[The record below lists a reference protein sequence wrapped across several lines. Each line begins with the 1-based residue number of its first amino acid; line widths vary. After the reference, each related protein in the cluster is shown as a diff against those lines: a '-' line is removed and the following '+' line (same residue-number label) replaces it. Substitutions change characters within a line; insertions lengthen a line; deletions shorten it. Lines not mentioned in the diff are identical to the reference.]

1 MLKIFLWL
9 RYLRKRRVV
18 LLSIAAVALSTALLI
33 VVASLFNG
41 FINVFEQSAVDG
53 MGDVVLS
60 PEKNFTGYGE
70 LEKRLEEIKQVEATT
85 ATLSAQG
92 LLHLGKGNVRAA
104 EIWGIEP
111 TKFGKVTAFDKSLL
125 KTKQAT
131 SAGSGDITGYV
142 GIGVLG
148 EPNEKTDEYDV
159 NGAERMIGQQFVI
172 TTGSTSLTTGGSAI
186 EGKNKEPIDSTSL
199 DNARDRQGRQKFRRK
214 TIQFTIA
221 DAVFTGIYYF
231 DSRLVYLPIEQL
243 SRTIFP
249 DSQEPVAG
257 RIQIKLR
264 NGADTELAIA
274 QIRGVWKVFVSE
286 KLGWEDYDIR
296 TTMIETSRQMQ
307 SRYIAEIRKQMGVL
321 LLIFGVISLSAVLLI
336 FCIFYMI
343 VETRRKDIAIMK
355 SCGADSGSIA
365 MIFLGFGAFVGILG
379 TLLGTAAGYIVT
391 KNINEV
397 EGWIRVVF
405 GLKLWKAS
413 VYMFSRIP
421 TEVYWQ
427 AVWWIV
433 LSAILGAMIGAVI
446 PALSAAIT
454 RPVKVLRYE

>member
-1 MLKIFLWL
+1 M
-9 RYLRKRRVV
+9 

-41 FINVFEQSAVDG
+41 FINAFEQSAVDG

-60 PEKNFTGYGE
+60 PGKNFAGYEE
-70 LEKRLEEIKQVEATT
+70 LERRLEEIKSVEAAT

-92 LLHLGKGNVRAA
+92 LLHLGKGNVRAV

-111 TKFGKVTAFDKSLL
+111 AKFGKVTAFDKSLL
-125 KTKQAT
+125 KGQTKT
-131 SAGSGDITGYV
+131 TPDPFSVGYV
-142 GIGVLG
+142 GIGVLA

-159 NGAERMIGQQFVI
+159 NGAEMMIGQQFVI
-172 TTGSTSLTTGGSAI
+172 TTGSTTVEKDGG
-186 EGKNKEPIDSTSL
+186 
-199 DNARDRQGRQKFRRK
+199 QKFRRK
-214 TIQFTIA
+214 TIQFTMA

-243 SRTIFP
+243 SRTVLP

-264 NGADTELAIA
+264 SGADAEVAIA
-274 QIRGVWKVFVSE
+274 EIRGAWKVFASE
-286 KLGWEDYDIR
+286 KLGWEDYQIQS
-296 TTMIETSRQMQ
+296 TITETSRQMQ
-307 SRYIAEIRKQMGVL
+307 SRFVAEIRKQMGVL
-321 LLIFGVISLSAVLLI
+321 LLIFGVVSLSAVLLI

-365 MIFLGFGAFVGILG
+365 LIFVGFGAFVGILG

-397 EGWIRVVF
+397 EGWIRVAF

-413 VYMFSRIP
+413 VYMFSKIP
-421 TEVYWQ
+421 NEVYWQ

-433 LSAILGAMIGAVI
+433 LSAILGAAIGAVI
-446 PALSAAIT
+446 PALSAALT

>member
-9 RYLRKRRVV
+9 RYLRKRKVV

-41 FINVFEQSAVDG
+41 FINAFEQSAVDG

-60 PEKNFTGYGE
+60 PGKNFAGYGE
-70 LEKRLEEIKQVEATT
+70 LEKRLEEIKQVEAAT

-92 LLHLGKGNVRAA
+92 LLHLGRGNVRAV

-111 TKFGKVTAFDKSLL
+111 VKFGKVTAFDKSLL
-125 KTKQAT
+125 RTKKTPDTRPQT
-131 SAGSGDITGYV
+131 QDPQIEGYV
-142 GIGVLG
+142 GIGVLA

-172 TTGSTSLTTGGSAI
+172 TTGSTAVEKDGGH
-186 EGKNKEPIDSTSL
+186 
-199 DNARDRQGRQKFRRK
+199 KFRRK
-214 TIQFTIA
+214 TIQFTMA

-243 SRTIFP
+243 SGTIFP

-264 NGADTELAIA
+264 KGADAALAIA
-274 QIRGVWKVFVSE
+274 QIRGVWKVFASD

-296 TTMIETSRQMQ
+296 ATMIETSRQMQ

-321 LLIFGVISLSAVLLI
+321 LLIFGVVSLSAVLLI

-355 SCGADSGSIA
+355 SCGADSGSVA
-365 MIFLGFGAFVGILG
+365 LIFVGFGAFVGILG

-397 EGWIRVVF
+397 EGWIRVAF

-421 TEVYWQ
+421 AEVYWQ

>member
-41 FINVFEQSAVDG
+41 FINAYEQSAVDG
-53 MGDVVLS
+53 MGDIVLS
-60 PEKNFTGYGE
+60 PGRNFTGHAE
-70 LEKRLEEIKQVEATT
+70 LERRLEEIKSVEA
-85 ATLSAQG
+85 ASAMLSAQG
-92 LLHLGKGNVRAA
+92 LLHLGKGNVRAV

-111 TKFGKVTAFDKSLL
+111 AKYGKVTAFDRSLL
-125 KTKQAT
+125 KGQAKKVPDT
-131 SAGSGDITGYV
+131 FSAGYV
-142 GIGVLG
+142 GIGVLK

-159 NGAERMIGQQFVI
+159 NSAEGMIGQQFVI
-172 TTGSTSLTTGGSAI
+172 TTGSTSVEKEGG
-186 EGKNKEPIDSTSL
+186 
-199 DNARDRQGRQKFRRK
+199 QKFRRK
-214 TIQFTIA
+214 TIQFTMS
-221 DAVFTGIYYF
+221 DVVFTGIYYF

-243 SRTIFP
+243 SRTIYP

-257 RIQIKLR
+257 RIQIKLHK
-264 NGADTELAIA
+264 GADAGLAIA
-274 QIRGVWKVFVSE
+274 EIRGVWKIFASE

-296 TTMIETSRQMQ
+296 ATIIETSRQMQ
-307 SRYIAEIRKQMGVL
+307 SRFVAEVRKQMGVL
-321 LLIFGVISLSAVLLI
+321 LLIFGVVSLSAVLLI

-343 VETRRKDIAIMK
+343 VETRRKDVAIMK

-365 MIFLGFGAFVGILG
+365 MIFVGFGAFVGTLG

-397 EGWIRVVF
+397 EGWIRVAF

-421 TEVYWQ
+421 NEVYWQ
-427 AVWWIV
+427 AVWWID
-433 LSAILGAMIGAVI
+433 LSAILGAAIGAVI
-446 PALSAAIT
+446 PALSAALT

>member
-1 MLKIFLWL
+1 MLKLFLWL

-41 FINVFEQSAVDG
+41 FINAFEQSAVDG
-53 MGDVVLS
+53 MGDIVLS
-60 PEKNFTGYGE
+60 PGKNIAGYEE
-70 LEKRLEEIKQVEATT
+70 LEKRLEEIKQVEASTGI
-85 ATLSAQG
+85 LSAQG

-104 EIWGIEP
+104 EIWGVEP
-111 TKFGKVTAFDKSLL
+111 AKFGKVTAFDKSLL
-125 KTKQAT
+125 KTKQAI
-131 SAGSGDITGYV
+131 SAGSGEITGYV
-142 GIGVLG
+142 GIGVLA
-148 EPNEKTDEYDV
+148 EPNEKTDEYDF
-159 NGAERMIGQQFVI
+159 NAAEKMVGQQFVI
-172 TTGSTSLTTGGSAI
+172 TTGSISLTG
-186 EGKNKEPIDSTSL
+186 
-199 DNARDRQGRQKFRRK
+199 ARDSGKKFKRK
-214 TIQFTIA
+214 TIQFTLT

-243 SRTIFP
+243 SRVVYP
-249 DSQEPVAG
+249 DSQEPVAA

-264 NGADTELAIA
+264 EGADTELAMT
-274 QIRGVWKVFVSE
+274 QIRGVWKIFASD
-286 KLGWEDYDIR
+286 KLGWDDYQIR
-296 TTMIETSRQMQ
+296 SAIIETSRQMQ
-307 SRYIAEIRKQMGVL
+307 SRFVAEVRKQMGVL
-321 LLIFGVISLSAVLLI
+321 LLIFGVVSLSAVLLI

-355 SCGADSGSIA
+355 SCGADSWSVA
-365 MIFLGFGAFVGILG
+365 FIFVGFGAFVGILG

-397 EGWIRVVF
+397 EGWIRVAF

-421 TEVYWQ
+421 NEVYWH

-433 LSAILGAMIGAVI
+433 LSAILGAAIGAVI

>member
-1 MLKIFLWL
+1 
-9 RYLRKRRVV
+9 V

-41 FINVFEQSAVDG
+41 FINAFEQSAVDG

-60 PEKNFTGYGE
+60 PGKNFAGYAE
-70 LEKRLEEIKQVEATT
+70 LEKRLEEIKSVEAAT
-85 ATLSAQG
+85 AMLSAQG
-92 LLHLGKGNVRAA
+92 LLHLGKGNVRAV

-111 TKFGKVTAFDKSLL
+111 AKFGKVTAFDKSLL
-125 KTKQAT
+125 KGQTKT
-131 SAGSGDITGYV
+131 TPDPFSSTMGYI
-142 GIGVLG
+142 GIGVLA
-148 EPNEKTDEYDV
+148 EPNEQTDEYDV

-172 TTGSTSLTTGGSAI
+172 TTGSTNDGKDGG
-186 EGKNKEPIDSTSL
+186 
-199 DNARDRQGRQKFRRK
+199 QKFRRK
-214 TIQFTIA
+214 TIQFTMA

-243 SRTIFP
+243 SRTVYP

-264 NGADTELAIA
+264 GGADAEVAIA
-274 QIRGVWKVFVSE
+274 QIRGVWKVFASE
-286 KLGWEDYDIR
+286 KLRWEDYQIES
-296 TTMIETSRQMQ
+296 TITETSRQMQ
-307 SRYIAEIRKQMGVL
+307 SRFVAEIRKQMGVL

-365 MIFLGFGAFVGILG
+365 LIFVGFGAFVGILG
-379 TLLGTAAGYIVT
+379 TLLGTVAGYIVT

-397 EGWIRVVF
+397 EGWIRVAF

-421 TEVYWQ
+421 SEVYWQ

-433 LSAILGAMIGAVI
+433 LSAILGAAIGAVI
-446 PALSAAIT
+446 PALSAAFT
-454 RPVKVLRYE
+454 RPVNVLRYE

>member
-33 VVASLFNG
+33 VVASLFDG
-41 FINVFEQSAVDG
+41 FINAFEQSAVDG

-60 PEKNFTGYGE
+60 PGKNFAGYAE
-70 LEKRLEEIKQVEATT
+70 LERRLEEIKQVEVTT
-85 ATLSAQG
+85 AMLSVQG
-92 LLHLGKGNVRAA
+92 LLHLGRGNVRAV

-111 TKFGKVTAFDKSLL
+111 AKFGKVTAFDRSLL
-125 KTKQAT
+125 KTKQAG

-142 GIGVLG
+142 GIGVLA

-159 NGAERMIGQQFVI
+159 NSAERMIGQQFVI
-172 TTGSTSLTTGGSAI
+172 TTGSTSSGSAI
-186 EGKNKEPIDSTSL
+186 EGKDKE
-199 DNARDRQGRQKFRRK
+199 QKFRRR
-214 TIQFTIA
+214 TIQFAMA

-249 DSQEPVAG
+249 DSQEAVAG

-264 NGADTELAIA
+264 KGADAEVAITE
-274 QIRGVWKVFVSE
+274 IRGVWKVFASE
-286 KLGWEDYDIR
+286 KLGWEDYQIES
-296 TTMIETSRQMQ
+296 TITETSRQMQ
-307 SRYIAEIRKQMGVL
+307 SRFVAEIRKQMGVL
-321 LLIFGVISLSAVLLI
+321 LLIFGVVSLSAVLLI

-365 MIFLGFGAFVGILG
+365 LIFVGFGAFVGVLG
-379 TLLGTAAGYIVT
+379 TLLGTAAGYIIT

-397 EGWIRVVF
+397 EGWIRVAF

-421 TEVYWQ
+421 SEVYWQ

-433 LSAILGAMIGAVI
+433 LSAILGAAIGAVI
-446 PALSAAIT
+446 PALSAALT

>member
-1 MLKIFLWL
+1 MWL

-41 FINVFEQSAVDG
+41 FINAFEQSAVDG
-53 MGDVVLS
+53 MGDIVLS
-60 PEKNFTGYGE
+60 PGKNFAGYAE
-70 LEKRLEEIKQVEATT
+70 LEKRLEEIKQVEAAT
-85 ATLSAQG
+85 AMLSAQG

-111 TKFGKVTAFDKSLL
+111 AKFGKVTAFERSLL
-125 KTKQAT
+125 KKAPDPFS
-131 SAGSGDITGYV
+131 SAMGYI
-142 GIGVLG
+142 GIGVLA

-159 NGAERMIGQQFVI
+159 NGAEKMIGQQFVI
-172 TTGSTSLTTGGSAI
+172 TTGSATEGTNGGQQF
-186 EGKNKEPIDSTSL
+186 K
-199 DNARDRQGRQKFRRK
+199 RK
-214 TIQFTIA
+214 TIQFTLA

-243 SRTIFP
+243 SRTVYP

-264 NGADTELAIA
+264 KGADAELAITE
-274 QIRGVWKVFVSE
+274 IRGVWRIFASE
-286 KLGWEDYDIR
+286 KLRWEDYQIES
-296 TTMIETSRQMQ
+296 TITETSRQMQ
-307 SRYIAEIRKQMGVL
+307 SRFVAEIRKQMGVL
-321 LLIFGVISLSAVLLI
+321 LLIFGVVSLSAVLLI

-365 MIFLGFGAFVGILG
+365 LIFVGFGAFVGILG

-433 LSAILGAMIGAVI
+433 LSAILGAAIGAVI
-446 PALSAAIT
+446 PALSAALT

>member
-41 FINVFEQSAVDG
+41 FINAFEQSAVDG

-60 PEKNFTGYGE
+60 PEKNFTGYAE
-70 LEKRLEEIKQVEATT
+70 LEKRLEEIKQVEATS

-92 LLHLGKGNVRAA
+92 LLHLGRGNVRAV
-104 EIWGIEP
+104 EIWGVEP
-111 TKFGKVTAFDKSLL
+111 AKFGKVTAFDKSLL
-125 KTKQAT
+125 KTKKTPDARLQT
-131 SAGSGDITGYV
+131 PDTQIEGYV
-142 GIGVLG
+142 GIGVLA

-159 NGAERMIGQQFVI
+159 NAAERMIGQQFVI
-172 TTGSTSLTTGGSAI
+172 TTGSTSSGATAD
-186 EGKNKEPIDSTSL
+186 EK
-199 DNARDRQGRQKFRRK
+199 QKFRRR
-214 TIQFTIA
+214 TIQFTMA

-243 SRTIFP
+243 SGTVYP
-249 DSQEPVAG
+249 DSKEPVAA

-264 NGADTELAIA
+264 AGADADSAIA
-274 QIRGVWKVFVSE
+274 EIRGVWKVFASE
-286 KLGWEDYDIR
+286 KLGWDDYDIR
-296 TTMIETSRQMQ
+296 ATMIETSRQMQ
-307 SRYIAEIRKQMGVL
+307 SRFVAEIRKQMGVL
-321 LLIFGVISLSAVLLI
+321 LLIFGVVSLSAVLLI

-365 MIFLGFGAFVGILG
+365 LIFVGFGAFVGVLG

-397 EGWIRVVF
+397 EGWIRVAF

-421 TEVYWQ
+421 NEVYWH

-433 LSAILGAMIGAVI
+433 LSAILGAAIGAVI
-446 PALSAAIT
+446 PALSAALT
-454 RPVKVLRYE
+454 RPVNVLRYE

>member
-1 MLKIFLWL
+1 M
-9 RYLRKRRVV
+9 V

-41 FINVFEQSAVDG
+41 FINAFEQSAVDG
-53 MGDVVLS
+53 MGDIVLS
-60 PEKNFTGYGE
+60 PGKNFAGYAE
-70 LEKRLEEIKQVEATT
+70 LEKRLEGIKSVEAAT

-92 LLHLGKGNVRAA
+92 LLHLGRGNVRAV

-111 TKFGKVTAFDKSLL
+111 AKFGKVTAFDKSLL
-125 KTKQAT
+125 RGKKTPDTRPQT
-131 SAGSGDITGYV
+131 QDHQIEGYV
-142 GIGVLG
+142 GIGVLA
-148 EPNEKTDEYDV
+148 EPNEQTDEYDV

-172 TTGSTSLTTGGSAI
+172 TTGSTSLTTGGSTTEEKN
-186 EGKNKEPIDSTSL
+186 EGQQFK
-199 DNARDRQGRQKFRRK
+199 RK
-214 TIQFTIA
+214 TIQFTMA

-243 SRTIFP
+243 SRTIYP
-249 DSQEPVAG
+249 GSQEPVAG

-264 NGADTELAIA
+264 KGADAEVAIA
-274 QIRGVWKVFVSE
+274 EIRGVWKVFASE

-296 TTMIETSRQMQ
+296 TAAIETSRQMQ
-307 SRYIAEIRKQMGVL
+307 SRFVAEIRKQMGVL
-321 LLIFGVISLSAVLLI
+321 LLIFGVVSLSAVLLI

-365 MIFLGFGAFVGILG
+365 LIFVGFGAFVGILG

-397 EGWIRVVF
+397 EGWIRVAF

-421 TEVYWQ
+421 SEVYWQ

-433 LSAILGAMIGAVI
+433 LSAILGAAIGAVI
-446 PALSAAIT
+446 PALSAALT

>member
-18 LLSIAAVALSTALLI
+18 LLSIAAVTLSTALLI

-41 FINVFEQSAVDG
+41 FINAFEEAAVDG

-60 PEKNFTGYGE
+60 PGKSFAGYE
-70 LEKRLEEIKQVEATT
+70 EFEKRLEEIKSVEAAT

-92 LLHLGKGNVRAA
+92 LLHLGKGNVRAV

-111 TKFGKVTAFDKSLL
+111 AKFGKVTAFERSLL
-125 KTKQAT
+125 KGRAKKVPDTF
-131 SAGSGDITGYV
+131 SAGYV
-142 GIGVLG
+142 GIGVLA
-148 EPNEKTDEYDV
+148 EPNEQTDEYDV
-159 NGAERMIGQQFVI
+159 NNAERMIGQQFVI
-172 TTGSTSLTTGGSAI
+172 TTGSTAVEKDGG
-186 EGKNKEPIDSTSL
+186 
-199 DNARDRQGRQKFRRK
+199 QKFRRK
-214 TIQFTIA
+214 TIQFTMA

-249 DSQEPVAG
+249 DSQKPVAG

-264 NGADTELAIA
+264 KGADAEVAMA
-274 QIRGVWKVFVSE
+274 EIRGVWKIFASE
-286 KLGWEDYDIR
+286 KLGWKDYQIQS
-296 TTMIETSRQMQ
+296 TTIETSRQMQ
-307 SRYIAEIRKQMGVL
+307 SRFVAEIRKQMGVL
-321 LLIFGVISLSAVLLI
+321 LLIFGVVSLSAVLLI

-365 MIFLGFGAFVGILG
+365 IVFVGFGAFVGTLG

-397 EGWIRVVF
+397 EGWIRVAF

-433 LSAILGAMIGAVI
+433 LSAILGAIIGSLV
-446 PALSAAIT
+446 PALSAALT
-454 RPVKVLRYE
+454 KPVKVLRYE

>member
-1 MLKIFLWL
+1 M
-9 RYLRKRRVV
+9 

-41 FINVFEQSAVDG
+41 FINAYEQSAVDG

-60 PEKNFTGYGE
+60 PGKNFAGYAE
-70 LEKRLEEIKQVEATT
+70 LEKRLEEIKSVEAAT
-85 ATLSAQG
+85 AMLSAQG
-92 LLHLGKGNVRAA
+92 LLHLGRGNVRAV

-111 TKFGKVTAFDKSLL
+111 AKFGKVTAFDKSLL
-125 KTKQAT
+125 KGQTKT
-131 SAGSGDITGYV
+131 TPDPFSAGYV
-142 GIGVLG
+142 GIGVLA

-172 TTGSTSLTTGGSAI
+172 TTGSTSSGSAI
-186 EGKNKEPIDSTSL
+186 EGKDKE
-199 DNARDRQGRQKFRRK
+199 QKFRRK
-214 TIQFTIA
+214 TIQFTMA

-249 DSQEPVAG
+249 DSQEAVAG

-264 NGADTELAIA
+264 KGADAEVAITE
-274 QIRGVWKVFVSE
+274 IRGVWKVFASE
-286 KLGWEDYDIR
+286 KLGWEDYQIES
-296 TTMIETSRQMQ
+296 TITETSRQMQ
-307 SRYIAEIRKQMGVL
+307 SRFVAEIRKQMGVL
-321 LLIFGVISLSAVLLI
+321 LLIFGVVSLSAVLLI

-365 MIFLGFGAFVGILG
+365 LIFVGFGAFVGILG

-397 EGWIRVVF
+397 EGWIRVAF

-433 LSAILGAMIGAVI
+433 LSAILGAAIGAVI
-446 PALSAAIT
+446 PALSAALT
-454 RPVKVLRYE
+454 RPVNVLRYE

>member
-41 FINVFEQSAVDG
+41 FINAFEQSAVDG

-60 PEKNFTGYGE
+60 LGKNFAGYGE
-70 LEKRLEEIKQVEATT
+70 LEKRLEKIKQVEAAT

-92 LLHLGKGNVRAA
+92 LLHLGRGNVRAA

-111 TKFGKVTAFDKSLL
+111 AKFGKVTAFDKSLL

-142 GIGVLG
+142 GIGVLA

-172 TTGSTSLTTGGSAI
+172 TTGSTSSGSTT
-186 EGKNKEPIDSTSL
+186 EGKN
-199 DNARDRQGRQKFRRK
+199 GRQQFKRK
-214 TIQFTIA
+214 TIQFTMA

-243 SRTIFP
+243 SRAVFP
-249 DSQEPVAG
+249 DLQEPVAG
-257 RIQIKLR
+257 RIQIKLHK
-264 NGADTELAIA
+264 GADATLAIA
-274 QIRGVWKVFVSE
+274 QIRGVWKVFASE
-286 KLGWEDYDIR
+286 KLGWEDYDIQA
-296 TTMIETSRQMQ
+296 TMIETSRQMQ

-321 LLIFGVISLSAVLLI
+321 LLIFGVVSLSAVLLI

-365 MIFLGFGAFVGILG
+365 MIFVGFGAFVGILG

-397 EGWIRVVF
+397 EGWIRVMF

-433 LSAILGAMIGAVI
+433 LSAILGATIGAVI

>member
-1 MLKIFLWL
+1 M
-9 RYLRKRRVV
+9 

-33 VVASLFNG
+33 VVASLFDG
-41 FINVFEQSAVDG
+41 FINAFEQSAVDG

-60 PEKNFTGYGE
+60 PGKNFAGYAE
-70 LEKRLEEIKQVEATT
+70 LERRLEEIKQVEVTT
-85 ATLSAQG
+85 AMLSVQG
-92 LLHLGKGNVRAA
+92 LLHLGRGNVRAV

-111 TKFGKVTAFDKSLL
+111 AKFGKVTAFDRSLL
-125 KTKQAT
+125 KTKQAG

-142 GIGVLG
+142 GIGVLA

-159 NGAERMIGQQFVI
+159 NSAERMIGQQFVI
-172 TTGSTSLTTGGSAI
+172 TTGSTSSGSAI
-186 EGKNKEPIDSTSL
+186 EGKDKE
-199 DNARDRQGRQKFRRK
+199 QKFRRR
-214 TIQFTIA
+214 TIQFAMA

-249 DSQEPVAG
+249 DSQEAVAG

-264 NGADTELAIA
+264 KGADAEVAITE
-274 QIRGVWKVFVSE
+274 IRGVWKVFASE
-286 KLGWEDYDIR
+286 KLGWEDYQIES
-296 TTMIETSRQMQ
+296 TITETSRQMQ
-307 SRYIAEIRKQMGVL
+307 SRFVAEIRKQMGVL
-321 LLIFGVISLSAVLLI
+321 LLIFGVVSLSAVLLI

-365 MIFLGFGAFVGILG
+365 LIFVGFGAFVGVLG
-379 TLLGTAAGYIVT
+379 TLLGTAAGYIIT

-397 EGWIRVVF
+397 EGWIRVAF

-421 TEVYWQ
+421 SEVYWQ

-433 LSAILGAMIGAVI
+433 LSAILGAAIGAVI
-446 PALSAAIT
+446 PALSAALT

>member
-18 LLSIAAVALSTALLI
+18 LLSIAAVALSTAMLI

-41 FINVFEQSAVDG
+41 FINAFEQSAVDG
-53 MGDVVLS
+53 MGDIVLS
-60 PEKNFTGYGE
+60 PGKNFAGYGE

-92 LLHLGKGNVRAA
+92 LLHLGRGNVRAA

-111 TKFGKVTAFDKSLL
+111 AKFGKVTAFDKSLL
-125 KTKQAT
+125 KTTKTQ
-131 SAGSGDITGYV
+131 DIRPQTQDLADAEIKGYV
-142 GIGVLG
+142 GIGVLA

-172 TTGSTSLTTGGSAI
+172 TTGSTSLATGGSTAV
-186 EGKNKEPIDSTSL
+186 EKG
-199 DNARDRQGRQKFRRK
+199 GGQKFRRK
-214 TIQFTIA
+214 TIQFTMA

-243 SRTIFP
+243 SGAIFP

-257 RIQIKLR
+257 RIQIKLHK
-264 NGADTELAIA
+264 GADAALAIV
-274 QIRGVWKVFVSE
+274 QIRGVWKVFASE
-286 KLGWEDYDIR
+286 KLGWEDYDIQA
-296 TTMIETSRQMQ
+296 TMIETSRQMQ

-321 LLIFGVISLSAVLLI
+321 LLIFGVVSLSAVLLI

-355 SCGADSGSIA
+355 SCGADNWSIA
-365 MIFLGFGAFVGILG
+365 MIFVGFGAFVGILG

-413 VYMFSRIP
+413 VYMFSKIP
-421 TEVYWQ
+421 SEVYWQ

-433 LSAILGAMIGAVI
+433 LSAILGAMIGAVM
-446 PALSAAIT
+446 PALSAALT

>member
-41 FINVFEQSAVDG
+41 FINAFEQSAVDG

-60 PEKNFTGYGE
+60 PGKNFAGYAE
-70 LEKRLEEIKQVEATT
+70 LEKRLEEIKSVEATT
-85 ATLSAQG
+85 ALLSAQG
-92 LLHLGKGNVRAA
+92 LLHLGKGNVRAV

-111 TKFGKVTAFDKSLL
+111 AKFGKVTAFDRSLL
-125 KTKQAT
+125 KTKQPT
-131 SAGSGDITGYV
+131 PAGSGDITGYV
-142 GIGVLG
+142 GIGVLA
-148 EPNEKTDEYDV
+148 EPNEQTDEYDV
-159 NGAERMIGQQFVI
+159 NGAEKMIGQQFVI
-172 TTGSTSLTTGGSAI
+172 TTGSTSLTTGGS
-186 EGKNKEPIDSTSL
+186 TSVEQ
-199 DNARDRQGRQKFRRK
+199 DGGQQFKRK
-214 TIQFTIA
+214 TIQFTMA

-243 SRTIFP
+243 SRTVFP

-264 NGADTELAIA
+264 KGADAELAITE
-274 QIRGVWKVFVSE
+274 IRGVWKVFASE
-286 KLGWEDYDIR
+286 KLGWEDYQIGS
-296 TTMIETSRQMQ
+296 TITETSRQMQ
-307 SRYIAEIRKQMGVL
+307 SRFVAEIRKQMGVL
-321 LLIFGVISLSAVLLI
+321 LLIFGVVSLSAVLLI

-365 MIFLGFGAFVGILG
+365 LIFVGFGAFVGILG

-397 EGWIRVVF
+397 EGWIRIAF

-433 LSAILGAMIGAVI
+433 LSAILGAAIGAVI
-446 PALSAAIT
+446 PALSAALT

>member
-1 MLKIFLWL
+1 MLKLFLWL

-41 FINVFEQSAVDG
+41 FINAFEQSAVDG

-60 PEKNFTGYGE
+60 PGKNFAGYGE
-70 LEKRLEEIKQVEATT
+70 LEKRLEDIRQVEAAT

-111 TKFGKVTAFDKSLL
+111 AKFGKVTAFDKSLL
-125 KTKQAT
+125 KTKQVM

-142 GIGVLG
+142 GIGVLA

-172 TTGSTSLTTGGSAI
+172 TTGSTSLTTSSSTI
-186 EGKNKEPIDSTSL
+186 EGKNKEPIDST
-199 DNARDRQGRQKFRRK
+199 QGRQKFRRK
-214 TIQFTIA
+214 TIQFTMA

-243 SRTIFP
+243 SRAIFP

-257 RIQIKLR
+257 RIQIKLHK
-264 NGADTELAIA
+264 GADAALAIA
-274 QIRGVWKVFVSE
+274 QIRGVWKIFASE
-286 KLGWEDYDIR
+286 KLGWEDYDIQA
-296 TTMIETSRQMQ
+296 TMIETSRQMQ

-321 LLIFGVISLSAVLLI
+321 LLIFGVVSLSAVLLI

-365 MIFLGFGAFVGILG
+365 MIFVGFGAFVGILG
-379 TLLGTAAGYIVT
+379 TLLGTAAGYVVT

-397 EGWIRVVF
+397 EGWIRVAF

-421 TEVYWQ
+421 AEVYWQ

-433 LSAILGAMIGAVI
+433 LSAILGAMIGAII

>member
-41 FINVFEQSAVDG
+41 FINAFEQSAVDG

-60 PEKNFTGYGE
+60 PGKNFAGYAE
-70 LEKRLEEIKQVEATT
+70 LEKRLEEIKSVEAAT
-85 ATLSAQG
+85 AMLSAQG
-92 LLHLGKGNVRAA
+92 LLHLGKGNVRAV

-111 TKFGKVTAFDKSLL
+111 AKFGKVTAFDKSLL
-125 KTKQAT
+125 KGQTKT
-131 SAGSGDITGYV
+131 TPDPFSSTMGYI
-142 GIGVLG
+142 GIGVLA
-148 EPNEKTDEYDV
+148 EPNEQTDEYDV

-172 TTGSTSLTTGGSAI
+172 TTGSTNDGKDGG
-186 EGKNKEPIDSTSL
+186 
-199 DNARDRQGRQKFRRK
+199 QKFRRK
-214 TIQFTIA
+214 TIQFTMA

-243 SRTIFP
+243 SRTVYP

-264 NGADTELAIA
+264 GGADAEVAIA
-274 QIRGVWKVFVSE
+274 QIRGVWKVFASE
-286 KLGWEDYDIR
+286 KLRWEDYQIES
-296 TTMIETSRQMQ
+296 TITETSRQMQ
-307 SRYIAEIRKQMGVL
+307 SRFVAEIRKQMGVL

-365 MIFLGFGAFVGILG
+365 LIFVGFGAFVGILG
-379 TLLGTAAGYIVT
+379 TLLGTVAGYIVT

-397 EGWIRVVF
+397 EGWIRVAF

-421 TEVYWQ
+421 SEVYWQ

-433 LSAILGAMIGAVI
+433 LSAILGAAIGAVI
-446 PALSAAIT
+446 PALSAAFT
-454 RPVKVLRYE
+454 RPVNVLRYE

>member
-18 LLSIAAVALSTALLI
+18 LLSIAAVALSTALLV

-41 FINVFEQSAVDG
+41 FINAYEQSAVDG

-60 PEKNFTGYGE
+60 PGKNFAGYEE
-70 LEKRLEEIKQVEATT
+70 LERRLEEIKSVEAAT
-85 ATLSAQG
+85 AMLSAQG
-92 LLHLGKGNVRAA
+92 LLHLGRGNVRAV

-111 TKFGKVTAFDKSLL
+111 AKFGKVTAFDKSLL
-125 KTKQAT
+125 KGQTKT
-131 SAGSGDITGYV
+131 TPDPFSTGYV
-142 GIGVLG
+142 GIGVLA

-159 NGAERMIGQQFVI
+159 NNAERMIGQQFVI
-172 TTGSTSLTTGGSAI
+172 TTGSTSLTTGGSTTV
-186 EGKNKEPIDSTSL
+186 EKDGGPIDST
-199 DNARDRQGRQKFRRK
+199 QGRQKFRRK
-214 TIQFTIA
+214 TIQFTMA

-243 SRTIFP
+243 SRTVYP

-264 NGADTELAIA
+264 KGADAEVAIA
-274 QIRGVWKVFVSE
+274 EIRGVWKVFASE
-286 KLGWEDYDIR
+286 KLGWEDYQIQS
-296 TTMIETSRQMQ
+296 TITETSRQMQ
-307 SRYIAEIRKQMGVL
+307 SRFVAEIRKQMGVL
-321 LLIFGVISLSAVLLI
+321 LLIFGVVSLSAVLLI

-365 MIFLGFGAFVGILG
+365 LIFVGFGAFVGILG

-397 EGWIRVVF
+397 EGWIRVAF

-421 TEVYWQ
+421 SEVYWQ

-433 LSAILGAMIGAVI
+433 LSAILGAAIGAVI
-446 PALSAAIT
+446 PALSAALT
-454 RPVKVLRYE
+454 QPVKVLRYE

>member
-41 FINVFEQSAVDG
+41 FINAFEQSAVDG

-60 PEKNFTGYGE
+60 PGKNFTGYGE
-70 LEKRLEEIKQVEATT
+70 LEKQLEEIKQVEAATS
-85 ATLSAQG
+85 TLSAQG
-92 LLHLGKGNVRAA
+92 LLHLGRGNVRAA

-111 TKFGKVTAFDKSLL
+111 AKFGKVTTFDKSLL
-125 KTKQAT
+125 KTKQAA
-131 SAGSGDITGYV
+131 SAGSGDIIGYV
-142 GIGVLG
+142 GIGVLA

-159 NGAERMIGQQFVI
+159 NGAEKMIGQQFVI
-172 TTGSTSLTTGGSAI
+172 TTGSSSLTTSGSAI
-186 EGKNKEPIDSTSL
+186 EGKDKEP
-199 DNARDRQGRQKFRRK
+199 KFRRK
-214 TIQFTIA
+214 TIQFTMA

-243 SRTIFP
+243 SRAIFP

-257 RIQIKLR
+257 RIQIKLC
-264 NGADTELAIA
+264 NGADAALAIA
-274 QIRGVWKVFVSE
+274 QIRGVWKIFASD
-286 KLGWEDYDIR
+286 KLGWGDYDIQA
-296 TTMIETSRQMQ
+296 TMIETSRQMQ
-307 SRYIAEIRKQMGVL
+307 SRYIGEIRKQMGVL
-321 LLIFGVISLSAVLLI
+321 LLIFGVVSLSAVLLI

-355 SCGADSGSIA
+355 SCGADSWSIA
-365 MIFLGFGAFVGILG
+365 FIFVGFGAFVGILG

-391 KNINEV
+391 RNINEV

-421 TEVYWQ
+421 AEVYWQ

>member
-1 MLKIFLWL
+1 MLKLFLWL

-41 FINVFEQSAVDG
+41 FINAFEQSAVDG

-60 PEKNFTGYGE
+60 PGKNFAGYAE
-70 LEKRLEEIKQVEATT
+70 LEGRLEEIKSVEAAT
-85 ATLSAQG
+85 AMLSAQG
-92 LLHLGKGNVRAA
+92 LLHLGKGNVRAV

-111 TKFGKVTAFDKSLL
+111 AKFGKVTAFERSLL
-125 KTKQAT
+125 REKRPPSTRPQT
-131 SAGSGDITGYV
+131 QDHQIEGYV
-142 GIGVLG
+142 GIGVLA
-148 EPNEKTDEYDV
+148 EPNEQTDEYDV

-172 TTGSTSLTTGGSAI
+172 TTGSTTDEKDGG
-186 EGKNKEPIDSTSL
+186 
-199 DNARDRQGRQKFRRK
+199 QKFRRK
-214 TIQFTIA
+214 TIQFTMA

-243 SRTIFP
+243 SRTVLP

-264 NGADTELAIA
+264 SGADAEVAIA
-274 QIRGVWKVFVSE
+274 EIRGAWKVFASE
-286 KLGWEDYDIR
+286 KLGWEDYQIQS
-296 TTMIETSRQMQ
+296 TITETSRQMQ
-307 SRYIAEIRKQMGVL
+307 SRFVAEIRKQMGVL
-321 LLIFGVISLSAVLLI
+321 LLIFGVVSLSAVLLI

-365 MIFLGFGAFVGILG
+365 LIFVGFGAFVGILG

-397 EGWIRVVF
+397 EGWIRVAF

-413 VYMFSRIP
+413 VYMFSKIP
-421 TEVYWQ
+421 NEVYWQ

-433 LSAILGAMIGAVI
+433 LSAILGAAIGAVI
-446 PALSAAIT
+446 PALSAALT

>member
-41 FINVFEQSAVDG
+41 FINAFEQSAVDG

-60 PEKNFTGYGE
+60 PGKNFAGYAE
-70 LEKRLEEIKQVEATT
+70 FERRLEEIKSIEAAT

-92 LLHLGKGNVRAA
+92 LLHLGKGNVRAV

-111 TKFGKVTAFDKSLL
+111 AKFGKVTAFDKSLL
-125 KTKQAT
+125 KANKTPDASPQTQDSK
-131 SAGSGDITGYV
+131 IEGYV
-142 GIGVLG
+142 GIGVLA
-148 EPNEKTDEYDV
+148 EPNEQTDEYDV
-159 NGAERMIGQQFVI
+159 NNAERMIGQQFVI
-172 TTGSTSLTTGGSAI
+172 TTGSTSSSSAI
-186 EGKNKEPIDSTSL
+186 EGKDKE
-199 DNARDRQGRQKFRRK
+199 QKFRRK
-214 TIQFTIA
+214 TIQFTMA

-243 SRTIFP
+243 SRTIYP
-249 DSQEPVAG
+249 DLQEPVTG

-264 NGADTELAIA
+264 KGADAGLAIA
-274 QIRGVWKVFVSE
+274 EVRGAWKIFASE
-286 KLGWEDYDIR
+286 KLGWEDYQIQS
-296 TTMIETSRQMQ
+296 TTIETSRQMQ
-307 SRYIAEIRKQMGVL
+307 SRFVAEIRKQMGVL
-321 LLIFGVISLSAVLLI
+321 LLIFGVVSLSAVLLI

-355 SCGADSGSIA
+355 SCGVDSGSIA
-365 MIFLGFGAFVGILG
+365 LIFVGFGAFVGILG

-397 EGWIRVVF
+397 EGWIRVAF

-421 TEVYWQ
+421 SEVYWH

-433 LSAILGAMIGAVI
+433 LSAILGAVIGAVI
-446 PALSAAIT
+446 PALSAALT

>member
-9 RYLRKRRVV
+9 RYLRKRRMV

-41 FINVFEQSAVDG
+41 FINAFEQSAVDG
-53 MGDVVLS
+53 MGDIVLS
-60 PEKNFTGYGE
+60 PGKNFAGYAE
-70 LEKRLEEIKQVEATT
+70 LEKRLEEIKSVEAAT

-92 LLHLGKGNVRAA
+92 LLHLGKGNVRAV

-111 TKFGKVTAFDKSLL
+111 AKFGKVTAFDKSLL
-125 KTKQAT
+125 KGQTKT
-131 SAGSGDITGYV
+131 TPDPFSAGYV
-142 GIGVLG
+142 GIGVLA
-148 EPNEKTDEYDV
+148 EPNEQTDEYDV

-172 TTGSTSLTTGGSAI
+172 TTGSTSLTTGGSTAD
-186 EGKNKEPIDSTSL
+186 E
-199 DNARDRQGRQKFRRK
+199 QQKFRRK
-214 TIQFTIA
+214 TIQFTMA

-243 SRTIFP
+243 SRTVYP

-264 NGADTELAIA
+264 KGADPELAITE
-274 QIRGVWKVFVSE
+274 IRGVWKVFASE

-296 TTMIETSRQMQ
+296 TAAIETSRQMQ
-307 SRYIAEIRKQMGVL
+307 SRFVAEIRKQMGVL
-321 LLIFGVISLSAVLLI
+321 LLIFGVVSLSAVLLI

-365 MIFLGFGAFVGILG
+365 LIFVGFGAFVGILG

-397 EGWIRVVF
+397 EGWIRVAF

-421 TEVYWQ
+421 NEVYWQ

-433 LSAILGAMIGAVI
+433 LSAILGAAIGAVI
-446 PALSAAIT
+446 PALSAALT

>member
-41 FINVFEQSAVDG
+41 FINAFEQSAVDG

-60 PEKNFTGYGE
+60 PGKNFAGYAE
-70 LEKRLEEIKQVEATT
+70 LEKRLEEIKSVEAAT

-92 LLHLGKGNVRAA
+92 LLHLGKGNVRAV

-111 TKFGKVTAFDKSLL
+111 AKFGKVTAFERSLL
-125 KTKQAT
+125 KKAPDPFSSTM
-131 SAGSGDITGYV
+131 GYV
-142 GIGVLG
+142 GIGVLA

-172 TTGSTSLTTGGSAI
+172 TTGSTTVEKDGG
-186 EGKNKEPIDSTSL
+186 
-199 DNARDRQGRQKFRRK
+199 QKFRRK
-214 TIQFTIA
+214 TIQFTMA

-243 SRTIFP
+243 SRTVYP

-264 NGADTELAIA
+264 GGADAEVAIA
-274 QIRGVWKVFVSE
+274 EIRGVWKVFASE
-286 KLGWEDYDIR
+286 KLDWEDYDIR
-296 TTMIETSRQMQ
+296 AAAIETSRQMQ
-307 SRYIAEIRKQMGVL
+307 SRFVAEIRKQMGVL
-321 LLIFGVISLSAVLLI
+321 LLIFGVVSLSAVLLI

-365 MIFLGFGAFVGILG
+365 LIFVGFGAFVGILG

-397 EGWIRVVF
+397 EGWIRVAF

-421 TEVYWQ
+421 NEVYWQ

-433 LSAILGAMIGAVI
+433 LSAILGAAIGAVI
-446 PALSAAIT
+446 PALSAALT

>member
-41 FINVFEQSAVDG
+41 FINAFEQSAVDG

-60 PEKNFTGYGE
+60 PGKNFAGYAE
-70 LEKRLEEIKQVEATT
+70 LEKRLEEIKPVEATT

-92 LLHLGKGNVRAA
+92 LLHLGKGNVRAV

-111 TKFGKVTAFDKSLL
+111 AKFGKVTAFERSLL
-125 KTKQAT
+125 KKAPLRQQSSGQADPFSST
-131 SAGSGDITGYV
+131 MGYI
-142 GIGVLG
+142 GIGVLA

-172 TTGSTSLTTGGSAI
+172 TTGSTTVEKDGG
-186 EGKNKEPIDSTSL
+186 
-199 DNARDRQGRQKFRRK
+199 QKFRRK
-214 TIQFTIA
+214 TIQFTMA

-243 SRTIFP
+243 SRTVLP

-264 NGADTELAIA
+264 KGADAEVAIA
-274 QIRGVWKVFVSE
+274 EIRGVWKVFASE
-286 KLGWEDYDIR
+286 KLGWENYQIES
-296 TTMIETSRQMQ
+296 TITETSRQMQ
-307 SRYIAEIRKQMGVL
+307 SRFVAEIRKQMGVL
-321 LLIFGVISLSAVLLI
+321 LLIFGVVSLSAVLLI

-365 MIFLGFGAFVGILG
+365 LIFVGFGAFVGILG

-397 EGWIRVVF
+397 EGWIRVAF

-421 TEVYWQ
+421 NEVYWQ

-433 LSAILGAMIGAVI
+433 LSAILGAAIGAVI
-446 PALSAAIT
+446 PALSAALT

>member
-41 FINVFEQSAVDG
+41 FINAYEQSAVDG

-60 PEKNFTGYGE
+60 PENNFAGYAE
-70 LEKRLEEIKQVEATT
+70 LERRLEEIKQVEAST
-85 ATLSAQG
+85 ALLSAQG

-111 TKFGKVTAFDKSLL
+111 AKYGKVTAFGKSLL
-125 KTKQAT
+125 KTKQAE
-131 SAGSGDITGYV
+131 APGSGDIIGYV
-142 GIGVLG
+142 GIGVLA

-159 NGAERMIGQQFVI
+159 AGAEKMIGQQFVI
-172 TTGSTSLTTGGSAI
+172 TTGSSIS
-186 EGKNKEPIDSTSL
+186 EQD
-199 DNARDRQGRQKFRRK
+199 GRQKFKRK
-214 TIQFTIA
+214 TIQFTLA

-243 SRTIFP
+243 SRAIYP
-249 DSQEPVAG
+249 DSQEPVAA

-264 NGADTELAIA
+264 EGADAELAIA
-274 QIRGVWKVFVSE
+274 EIRGVWKVFASE
-286 KLGWEDYDIR
+286 KLGWEDYQIR
-296 TTMIETSRQMQ
+296 SVTIETSKQMQ
-307 SRYIAEIRKQMGVL
+307 SRFVAEVRKQMGVL

-365 MIFLGFGAFVGILG
+365 MIFIGFGAFVGTLG

-391 KNINEV
+391 KHINEV

-421 TEVYWQ
+421 NEVYWH

-433 LSAILGAMIGAVI
+433 LSAILGATLGAVI
-446 PALSAAIT
+446 PALSAALT

>member
-1 MLKIFLWL
+1 MLKLFLWL

-41 FINVFEQSAVDG
+41 FINAFEQSAVDG

-60 PEKNFTGYGE
+60 PGKNFAGYAE
-70 LEKRLEEIKQVEATT
+70 LEKRLEEIKPVEATT

-92 LLHLGKGNVRAA
+92 LLHLGKGNVRAV

-111 TKFGKVTAFDKSLL
+111 AKFGKVTAFDKSLL
-125 KTKQAT
+125 KTKKTPDTRPSFAEAT
-131 SAGSGDITGYV
+131 EGRPQTQDPQIEGYI
-142 GIGVLG
+142 GIGVLA

-172 TTGSTSLTTGGSAI
+172 TTGSTTVEKDGG
-186 EGKNKEPIDSTSL
+186 
-199 DNARDRQGRQKFRRK
+199 QKFRRK
-214 TIQFTIA
+214 TIQFTMA

-243 SRTIFP
+243 SRTVFP

-264 NGADTELAIA
+264 KGADAEVAIA
-274 QIRGVWKVFVSE
+274 EIRGVWKVFASE
-286 KLGWEDYDIR
+286 KLGWEDYQIQS
-296 TTMIETSRQMQ
+296 TITETSRQMQ
-307 SRYIAEIRKQMGVL
+307 SRFVAEIRKQMGVL
-321 LLIFGVISLSAVLLI
+321 LLIFGVVSLSAVLLI

-365 MIFLGFGAFVGILG
+365 LIFVGFGAFVGILG

-397 EGWIRVVF
+397 EGWIRVAF

-421 TEVYWQ
+421 SEVYWQ

-446 PALSAAIT
+446 PALSAALT

>member
-53 MGDVVLS
+53 MGDIVLS
-60 PEKNFTGYGE
+60 PEKNFAGYEE
-70 LEKRLEEIKQVEATT
+70 LEKRLEEIKQVEATA

-92 LLHLGKGNVRAA
+92 LLHLGRGNVRAA

-111 TKFGKVTAFDKSLL
+111 AKFGKVTAFDKSLL
-125 KTKQAT
+125 KTKQAM
-131 SAGSGDITGYV
+131 SAGSGDIMGYV
-142 GIGVLG
+142 GIGVLA

-172 TTGSTSLTTGGSAI
+172 TTGSTSLTSGSAI
-186 EGKNKEPIDSTSL
+186 GEKDKE
-199 DNARDRQGRQKFRRK
+199 RKFRRK
-214 TIQFTIA
+214 TIQFTMA

-264 NGADTELAIA
+264 NGADAALAIT
-274 QIRGVWKVFVSE
+274 QIRGAWKVFASE
-286 KLGWEDYDIR
+286 KLGWEDYDIQA
-296 TTMIETSRQMQ
+296 TTIETSRQMQ
-307 SRYIAEIRKQMGVL
+307 SRFVAEIRKQMGVL

-355 SCGADSGSIA
+355 SCGADSGSVA
-365 MIFLGFGAFVGILG
+365 LIFVGFGAFVGILG
-379 TLLGTAAGYIVT
+379 TLLGTVAGYIVT

-397 EGWIRVVF
+397 EGWIRVAF